1 MANCYKPADIAKGCD
16 AADLQA
22 LSGGLLVD
30 LAAFLPTKH
39 ATKKFTLSNIGVID
53 PDTGAYPSAT
63 GVKEVAS
70 LDISVAA
77 STTGDVVVTLDGVAT
92 NVAVIAADSA
102 IVVAGK
108 IRASVFTGFVT
119 SGTGANVV
127 FTATAVGVKQ
137 NAVYSAG
144 TTGATGVITTTTQG
158 YPASDYYPLK
168 VEWEKNAV
176 KPNYEV
182 ISSEVKKDTYAQIA
196 TGIII
201 NDSESDAGKET
212 AMALST
218 RKWVFI
224 YKATGVAD
232 ADDAYHVLGY
242 KNGLQFVVEPTSDDL
257 GGRVSGSLRSLTG
270 GGEAN
275 PNGVNFI
282 LAGGLAATDTL
293 FNNRFEVV
301 VIP

>member
-1 MANCYKPADIAKGCD
+1 MANCYKPADISKGCD
-16 AADLQA
+16 TADLQA

-53 PDTGAYPSAT
+53 PDTGAYP
-63 GVKEVAS
+63 
-70 LDISVAA
+70 L
-77 STTGDVVVTLDGVAT
+77 
-92 NVAVIAADSA
+92 
-102 IVVAGK
+102 
-108 IRASVFTGFVT
+108 
-119 SGTGANVV
+119 
-127 FTATAVGVKQ
+127 VG
-137 NAVYSAG
+137 
-144 TTGATGVITTTTQG
+144 
-158 YPASDYYPLK
+158 SDYYPLK

-182 ISSEVKKDTYAQIA
+182 ISSEVKRDTYAQIA

-224 YKATGVAD
+224 YKASGVAD

-275 PNGVNFI
+275 PNGMNF
-282 LAGGLAATDTL
+282 LLDGGIAATDTL
-293 FNNRFEVV
+293 FNNRLNTV

>member
-1 MANCYKPADIAKGCD
+1 MAKCYKPADISKGCD
-16 AADLQA
+16 SADLQA

-53 PDTGAYPSAT
+53 PDTGAYP
-63 GVKEVAS
+63 
-70 LDISVAA
+70 L
-77 STTGDVVVTLDGVAT
+77 
-92 NVAVIAADSA
+92 
-102 IVVAGK
+102 
-108 IRASVFTGFVT
+108 
-119 SGTGANVV
+119 
-127 FTATAVGVKQ
+127 VG
-137 NAVYSAG
+137 
-144 TTGATGVITTTTQG
+144 
-158 YPASDYYPLK
+158 SDYYPLK

-176 KPNYEV
+176 TPNYEV

-224 YKATGVAD
+224 YKASGVAD

-275 PNGVNFI
+275 PNGMNF
-282 LAGGLAATDTL
+282 LLDGGIAATETL
-293 FNNRFEVV
+293 FNNRLNTV

>member
-1 MANCYKPADIAKGCD
+1 MAKCYKPADISKGCD
-16 AADLQA
+16 SADLQA

-53 PDTGAYPSAT
+53 PDTGAYP
-63 GVKEVAS
+63 
-70 LDISVAA
+70 L
-77 STTGDVVVTLDGVAT
+77 
-92 NVAVIAADSA
+92 
-102 IVVAGK
+102 
-108 IRASVFTGFVT
+108 
-119 SGTGANVV
+119 
-127 FTATAVGVKQ
+127 VG
-137 NAVYSAG
+137 
-144 TTGATGVITTTTQG
+144 
-158 YPASDYYPLK
+158 SDYYPLK

-176 KPNYEV
+176 TPNYEV

-224 YKATGVAD
+224 YKASGVAD

-275 PNGVNFI
+275 PNGMNF
-282 LAGGLAATDTL
+282 LLDGGIAATDTL
-293 FNNRFEVV
+293 FNNRLNTV

>member
-1 MANCYKPADIAKGCD
+1 MAKCYKPADISKGCD
-16 AADLQA
+16 SADLQA

-53 PDTGAYPSAT
+53 PDTGAYP
-63 GVKEVAS
+63 
-70 LDISVAA
+70 L
-77 STTGDVVVTLDGVAT
+77 
-92 NVAVIAADSA
+92 
-102 IVVAGK
+102 
-108 IRASVFTGFVT
+108 
-119 SGTGANVV
+119 
-127 FTATAVGVKQ
+127 VG
-137 NAVYSAG
+137 
-144 TTGATGVITTTTQG
+144 
-158 YPASDYYPLK
+158 SDYYPLK

-224 YKATGVAD
+224 YKASGVAD
-232 ADDAYHVLGY
+232 AEDAYHVLGY

-275 PNGVNFI
+275 PNGMNF
-282 LAGGLAATDTL
+282 LLEGGIAATETL
-293 FNNRFEVV
+293 FNNRLNTV

>member
-1 MANCYKPADIAKGCD
+1 MANCYKPADISKGCD

-39 ATKKFTLSNIGVID
+39 VTKKFTLANIGVID
-53 PDTGAYPSAT
+53 PDTGVYP
-63 GVKEVAS
+63 
-70 LDISVAA
+70 
-77 STTGDVVVTLDGVAT
+77 VVG
-92 NVAVIAADSA
+92 
-102 IVVAGK
+102 
-108 IRASVFTGFVT
+108 
-119 SGTGANVV
+119 
-127 FTATAVGVKQ
+127 
-137 NAVYSAG
+137 
-144 TTGATGVITTTTQG
+144 
-158 YPASDYYPLK
+158 SDYYPLK

-275 PNGVNFI
+275 PNGVNFL

>member
-1 MANCYKPADIAKGCD
+1 MANCYKPADISKGCD

-30 LAAFLPTKH
+30 LAAFVPTKH

-53 PDTGAYPSAT
+53 PDTGVYP
-63 GVKEVAS
+63 
-70 LDISVAA
+70 
-77 STTGDVVVTLDGVAT
+77 VVG
-92 NVAVIAADSA
+92 
-102 IVVAGK
+102 
-108 IRASVFTGFVT
+108 
-119 SGTGANVV
+119 
-127 FTATAVGVKQ
+127 
-137 NAVYSAG
+137 
-144 TTGATGVITTTTQG
+144 
-158 YPASDYYPLK
+158 SDYYPIK

-182 ISSEVKKDTYAQIA
+182 VSSEVKKDSYTQIA
-196 TGIII
+196 SGIII

-212 AMALST
+212 SMALST
-218 RKWVFI
+218 RKWVFV
-224 YKATGVAD
+224 YKARGVAD

-242 KNGLQFVVEPTSDDL
+242 RNGMQFVIEPTSDDL

-282 LAGGLAATDTL
+282 LAGGIAATDTL

>member
-1 MANCYKPADIAKGCD
+1 MVNCYKPADIAKGCD

-53 PDTGAYPSAT
+53 PDTGAYP
-63 GVKEVAS
+63 
-70 LDISVAA
+70 L
-77 STTGDVVVTLDGVAT
+77 
-92 NVAVIAADSA
+92 
-102 IVVAGK
+102 
-108 IRASVFTGFVT
+108 
-119 SGTGANVV
+119 
-127 FTATAVGVKQ
+127 VG
-137 NAVYSAG
+137 
-144 TTGATGVITTTTQG
+144 
-158 YPASDYYPLK
+158 SDYYPLK

-182 ISSEVKKDTYAQIA
+182 ISSEVKRDTYAQIA

-224 YKATGVAD
+224 YKASGVAD

-275 PNGVNFI
+275 PNGMNF
-282 LAGGLAATDTL
+282 LLDGGIAATETL
-293 FNNRFEVV
+293 FNNRLNTV

>member
-1 MANCYKPADIAKGCD
+1 MANCYKPADISKGCD
-16 AADLQA
+16 SADLQA

-53 PDTGAYPSAT
+53 PDTGAYP
-63 GVKEVAS
+63 
-70 LDISVAA
+70 L
-77 STTGDVVVTLDGVAT
+77 
-92 NVAVIAADSA
+92 
-102 IVVAGK
+102 
-108 IRASVFTGFVT
+108 
-119 SGTGANVV
+119 
-127 FTATAVGVKQ
+127 VG
-137 NAVYSAG
+137 S
-144 TTGATGVITTTTQG
+144 
-158 YPASDYYPLK
+158 SYYPLK

-224 YKATGVAD
+224 YKASGVAD
-232 ADDAYHVLGY
+232 AEDAYHVLGY

-275 PNGVNFI
+275 PNGMNF
-282 LAGGLAATDTL
+282 LLDGGIAATETL
-293 FNNRFEVV
+293 FNNRLNTV

>member
-1 MANCYKPADIAKGCD
+1 MAKCYKPADISKGCD
-16 AADLQA
+16 SADLQA

-53 PDTGAYPSAT
+53 PDTGAYP
-63 GVKEVAS
+63 
-70 LDISVAA
+70 L
-77 STTGDVVVTLDGVAT
+77 
-92 NVAVIAADSA
+92 
-102 IVVAGK
+102 
-108 IRASVFTGFVT
+108 
-119 SGTGANVV
+119 
-127 FTATAVGVKQ
+127 VG
-137 NAVYSAG
+137 
-144 TTGATGVITTTTQG
+144 
-158 YPASDYYPLK
+158 SDYYPLK

-224 YKATGVAD
+224 YKASGVAD
-232 ADDAYHVLGY
+232 AEDAYHVLGY

-275 PNGVNFI
+275 PNGMNF
-282 LAGGLAATDTL
+282 LLDGGIAATETL
-293 FNNRFEVV
+293 FNNRLNTV

>member
-1 MANCYKPADIAKGCD
+1 MANCYKPADISKGCD
-16 AADLQA
+16 SADLQA

-53 PDTGAYPSAT
+53 PDTGAYP
-63 GVKEVAS
+63 
-70 LDISVAA
+70 L
-77 STTGDVVVTLDGVAT
+77 
-92 NVAVIAADSA
+92 
-102 IVVAGK
+102 
-108 IRASVFTGFVT
+108 
-119 SGTGANVV
+119 
-127 FTATAVGVKQ
+127 VG
-137 NAVYSAG
+137 S
-144 TTGATGVITTTTQG
+144 
-158 YPASDYYPLK
+158 SYYPLK

-224 YKATGVAD
+224 YKASGVAD
-232 ADDAYHVLGY
+232 AEDAYHVLGY

-275 PNGVNFI
+275 PNGMNFL
-282 LAGGLAATDTL
+282 LAGGIAATDTL
-293 FNNRFEVV
+293 FNNRLNTV

>member
-1 MANCYKPADIAKGCD
+1 MANCYKPADISKGCES
-16 AADLQA
+16 ADLQA

-53 PDTGAYPSAT
+53 PDTGAYP
-63 GVKEVAS
+63 
-70 LDISVAA
+70 L
-77 STTGDVVVTLDGVAT
+77 
-92 NVAVIAADSA
+92 
-102 IVVAGK
+102 
-108 IRASVFTGFVT
+108 
-119 SGTGANVV
+119 
-127 FTATAVGVKQ
+127 VG
-137 NAVYSAG
+137 
-144 TTGATGVITTTTQG
+144 
-158 YPASDYYPLK
+158 SDYYPLK

-182 ISSEVKKDTYAQIA
+182 ISSEVKRDTYAQIA

-224 YKATGVAD
+224 YKASGVAD
-232 ADDAYHVLGY
+232 AEDAYHVLGY

-275 PNGVNFI
+275 PNGMNFL
-282 LAGGLAATDTL
+282 LADGIAATETL
-293 FNNRFEVV
+293 FNNRLNTV

>member
-1 MANCYKPADIAKGCD
+1 MANCYKPADISKGCD
-16 AADLQA
+16 SADLQA

-53 PDTGAYPSAT
+53 PDTGAYP
-63 GVKEVAS
+63 
-70 LDISVAA
+70 L
-77 STTGDVVVTLDGVAT
+77 
-92 NVAVIAADSA
+92 
-102 IVVAGK
+102 
-108 IRASVFTGFVT
+108 
-119 SGTGANVV
+119 
-127 FTATAVGVKQ
+127 VG
-137 NAVYSAG
+137 S
-144 TTGATGVITTTTQG
+144 
-158 YPASDYYPLK
+158 SYYPLK

-224 YKATGVAD
+224 YKASGVAD
-232 ADDAYHVLGY
+232 AEDAYHVLGY

-270 GGEAN
+270 GGESN
-275 PNGVNFI
+275 PNGMNF
-282 LAGGLAATDTL
+282 LLDGGIAATETL
-293 FNNRFEVV
+293 FNNRLNTV

>member
-1 MANCYKPADIAKGCD
+1 MAKCYKPADISKGCD
-16 AADLQA
+16 SADLQA

-53 PDTGAYPSAT
+53 PDTGAYP
-63 GVKEVAS
+63 
-70 LDISVAA
+70 L
-77 STTGDVVVTLDGVAT
+77 
-92 NVAVIAADSA
+92 
-102 IVVAGK
+102 
-108 IRASVFTGFVT
+108 
-119 SGTGANVV
+119 
-127 FTATAVGVKQ
+127 VG
-137 NAVYSAG
+137 
-144 TTGATGVITTTTQG
+144 
-158 YPASDYYPLK
+158 SDYYPLK

-182 ISSEVKKDTYAQIA
+182 ISSEVKRDTYAQIA

-224 YKATGVAD
+224 YKASGVAD
-232 ADDAYHVLGY
+232 AEDAYHVLGY

-275 PNGVNFI
+275 PNGMNF
-282 LAGGLAATDTL
+282 LLEGGIAATDTL
-293 FNNRFEVV
+293 FNNRLNTV

>member
-39 ATKKFTLSNIGVID
+39 VTKKFTLANIGVID
-53 PDTGAYPSAT
+53 PDTGVYP
-63 GVKEVAS
+63 
-70 LDISVAA
+70 
-77 STTGDVVVTLDGVAT
+77 VVG
-92 NVAVIAADSA
+92 SE
-102 IVVAGK
+102 
-108 IRASVFTGFVT
+108 
-119 SGTGANVV
+119 
-127 FTATAVGVKQ
+127 
-137 NAVYSAG
+137 
-144 TTGATGVITTTTQG
+144 
-158 YPASDYYPLK
+158 YYPLK

-201 NDSESDAGKET
+201 NDSESDSGKET

-275 PNGVNFI
+275 PNGVNFL
-282 LAGGLAATDTL
+282 LAGGIAATDTL

-301 VIP
+301 VI

>member
-1 MANCYKPADIAKGCD
+1 MANCYKPADISKGCD
-16 AADLQA
+16 TADLQA

-53 PDTGAYPSAT
+53 PDTGAYP
-63 GVKEVAS
+63 
-70 LDISVAA
+70 L
-77 STTGDVVVTLDGVAT
+77 
-92 NVAVIAADSA
+92 
-102 IVVAGK
+102 
-108 IRASVFTGFVT
+108 
-119 SGTGANVV
+119 
-127 FTATAVGVKQ
+127 VGS
-137 NAVYSAG
+137 N
-144 TTGATGVITTTTQG
+144 
-158 YPASDYYPLK
+158 YYPLK

-182 ISSEVKKDTYAQIA
+182 ISSEVKRDTYAQIA

-224 YKATGVAD
+224 YKASGVAD

-275 PNGVNFI
+275 PNGMNF
-282 LAGGLAATDTL
+282 LLDGGIAATDTL
-293 FNNRFEVV
+293 FNNRLNTV

>member
-16 AADLQA
+16 SADLQA

-39 ATKKFTLSNIGVID
+39 VTKKFTLANIGVID
-53 PDTGAYPSAT
+53 PDTGAYP
-63 GVKEVAS
+63 
-70 LDISVAA
+70 
-77 STTGDVVVTLDGVAT
+77 VVG
-92 NVAVIAADSA
+92 
-102 IVVAGK
+102 
-108 IRASVFTGFVT
+108 
-119 SGTGANVV
+119 
-127 FTATAVGVKQ
+127 
-137 NAVYSAG
+137 
-144 TTGATGVITTTTQG
+144 
-158 YPASDYYPLK
+158 SDYYPLK

-275 PNGVNFI
+275 PNGVNFL

-301 VIP
+301 VI

>member
-1 MANCYKPADIAKGCD
+1 MANCYKPADISKGCD
-16 AADLQA
+16 SADLQA

-53 PDTGAYPSAT
+53 PDTGAYP
-63 GVKEVAS
+63 
-70 LDISVAA
+70 L
-77 STTGDVVVTLDGVAT
+77 
-92 NVAVIAADSA
+92 
-102 IVVAGK
+102 
-108 IRASVFTGFVT
+108 
-119 SGTGANVV
+119 
-127 FTATAVGVKQ
+127 VG
-137 NAVYSAG
+137 S
-144 TTGATGVITTTTQG
+144 
-158 YPASDYYPLK
+158 SYYPLK

-224 YKATGVAD
+224 YKASGVAD

-275 PNGVNFI
+275 PNGMNF
-282 LAGGLAATDTL
+282 LLDGGIAATETL
-293 FNNRFEVV
+293 FNNRLNTV